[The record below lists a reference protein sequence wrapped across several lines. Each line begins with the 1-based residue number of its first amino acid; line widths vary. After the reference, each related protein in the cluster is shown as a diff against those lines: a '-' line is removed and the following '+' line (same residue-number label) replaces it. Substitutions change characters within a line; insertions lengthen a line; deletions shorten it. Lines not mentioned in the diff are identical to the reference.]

1 MVDQARP
8 FALLLARV
16 AIGVIFLVHGYQ
28 KFATMGIAGTTKF
41 FESVGIPLAGLAAPA
56 VAVLEVAGGLALILG
71 AALPIAGTLLALDM
85 LGAIAF
91 VHGGNGLAGEG
102 ATSSCWRWPRPAWP
116 SGSPGAG
123 RWRST
128 ASCSA
133 AAAPPRRPPD
143 APALR
148 FRPAARTRPAVQAG
162 RADPP
167 CGSGRPRGPARRLRS
182 GGRGSAWR
190 VRSGACGSAWRVRS
204 GACGSA

>member
-91 VHGGNGLAGEG
+91 VHGANGLAGDGGYEFVLALAAASLAVGFTGGG
-102 ATSSCWRWPRPAWP
+102 ALALDRVLIR
-116 SGSPGAG
+116 
-123 RWRST
+123 RR
-128 ASCSA
+128 SA
-133 AAAPPRRPPD
+133 ATATA
-143 APALR
+143 
-148 FRPAARTRPAVQAG
+148 
-162 RADPP
+162 
-167 CGSGRPRGPARRLRS
+167 
-182 GGRGSAWR
+182 
-190 VRSGACGSAWRVRS
+190 
-204 GACGSA
+204 